1 MDLGSELNI
10 VEKSG
15 AWYSY
20 GGERIGQGKDN
31 AREYLRA
38 KSAWRAR
45 SRTRSGPPRASLH
58 VARKSSPADAG
69 SVNPTRESGNTSL
82 LSRAISL
89 LARREHS
96 RAELARKLAHRLD
109 DGQDQSDVEAV
120 LDELQRRRLLSD
132 ERFAA
137 SLVSDPRA
145 ALWRGAA
152 EAGTEDT
159 RGAGRDRGGG
169 ALGSL
174 HASGTGSE
182 LDRARAVWSRR
193 FGKTPQSLAE
203 RARQARFLQ
212 SRGFSAEVIRKV
224 LRGLPGDDDG

>member
-1 MDLGSELNI
+1 M
-10 VEKSG
+10 
-15 AWYSY
+15 
-20 GGERIGQGKDN
+20 
-31 AREYLRA
+31 
-38 KSAWRAR
+38 
-45 SRTRSGPPRASLH
+45 
-58 VARKSSPADAG
+58 
-69 SVNPTRESGNTSL
+69 
-82 LSRAISL
+82 
-89 LARREHS
+89 
-96 RAELARKLAHRLD
+96 
-109 DGQDQSDVEAV
+109 

-137 SLVSDPRA
+137 SLVRTRAPRF
-145 ALWRGAA
+145 G
-152 EAGTEDT
+152 EARLKLELKT
-159 RGAGRDRGGG
+159 RGVPTAIAAD

>member
-1 MDLGSELNI
+1 M
-10 VEKSG
+10 
-15 AWYSY
+15 
-20 GGERIGQGKDN
+20 
-31 AREYLRA
+31 
-38 KSAWRAR
+38 
-45 SRTRSGPPRASLH
+45 
-58 VARKSSPADAG
+58 
-69 SVNPTRESGNTSL
+69 NPTREAGNTSL
-82 LSRAISL
+82 LARAISL

-137 SLVSDPRA
+137 SLVRTRAPRF
-145 ALWRGAA
+145 G
-152 EAGTEDT
+152 EARLKLELKT
-159 RGAGRDRGGG
+159 RGVPAAIAAD